1 MPLPLAYILVVFIWS
16 TTPIAIQFSQK
27 EVSYYAALSV
37 RMWIA
42 ALVCFVVIKLL
53 KLPLALHRRAVVSY
67 FAGSIGIYF
76 SMLCVYWSAKYIPSG
91 LISVLF
97 GLSPML
103 TGVVAYFF
111 MNERELSPIR
121 VAMLAIAVFG
131 LSQVVM
137 GQAQVDDKAMIG
149 IMGTLVSVLGFVI
162 SGLGVKH
169 AGASLHPLVQTT
181 GTLIFSSIGFLVTL
195 PFFEFSLNQQG
206 NYDLISLGAIAYLAI
221 FGSVFGFVFYYYI
234 LKHMPATQVAMIT
247 LIAPIL
253 AVTWGVL
260 LQGEWLSDEALIGSG
275 LVLISLLIYIMPWS
289 RPKTAIT
296 E

>member
-103 TGVVAYFF
+103 TGVVSYFF

>member
-16 TTPIAIQFSQK
+16 TTPIAIQFSQQ

-42 ALVCFVVIKLL
+42 ATVCFAVIKLL
-53 KLPLALHRRAVVSY
+53 KLPLALHRRAVISY

-91 LISVLF
+91 LISVMF

-103 TGVVAYFF
+103 TGLVAYFF

-121 VAMLAIAVFG
+121 IVMLVIAVFG

-137 GQAQVDDKAMIG
+137 GQAQVDDKAIIG
-149 IMGTLVSVLGFVI
+149 ILGTLVSVFGFVI

-181 GTLIFSSIGFLVTL
+181 GTLIFSSVAFVMTL
-195 PFFEFSLNQQG
+195 PFFEFNLNQQG
-206 NYDLISLGAIAYLAI
+206 NYDLISLAAIAYLAI

-247 LIAPIL
+247 LIAPVL

-260 LQGEWLSDEALIGSG
+260 LQGEWLTQEALVGSG

-289 RPKTAIT
+289 RPKTVA
-296 E
+296 EK